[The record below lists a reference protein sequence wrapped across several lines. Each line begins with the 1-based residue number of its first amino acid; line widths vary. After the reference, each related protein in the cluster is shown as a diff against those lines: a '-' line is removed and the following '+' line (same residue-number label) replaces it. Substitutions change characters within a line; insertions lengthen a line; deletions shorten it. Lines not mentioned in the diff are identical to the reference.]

1 MYRLLIA
8 DSDPMN
14 QEAVCGMLDW
24 ASYGFDSILNAG
36 SYAEVVDLALD
47 QHPQLVL
54 VNAEIEGGKGYDLI
68 RQLRGA
74 GSSAIFCLLSRRNTR
89 DELHKAMRC
98 GARECLHLPLQ
109 EDVLREFAEWVLT
122 RELGGVLPQEPLS
135 PSHQDPV
142 LQREYSEFSR
152 ITNKI
157 IMIVKS
163 GYRQPQTLTGIA
175 ESMHMTV
182 SEVETVRK
190 LLDNARL
197 VGKAHEVKEP
207 EEETPE
213 DTQAV
218 EDTAY
223 YQARERVD
231 SLMSGI
237 SELEQKVVTMR
248 YGLDGKAPQTAQ
260 EVGRKLNLT
269 VSEVVELETAALN
282 KMRKSGE

>member
-24 ASYGFDSILNAG
+24 ASYGFDSMLQAG

-109 EDVLREFAEWVLT
+109 EDVLREFVEWVLT
-122 RELGGVLPQEPLS
+122 QELGGVLPQETLS

-142 LQREYSEFSR
+142 LLREYAAWRRRVLEDKERGLLAASVRDDDAIREVR
-152 ITNKI
+152 ADIAWYTK
-157 IMIVKS
+157 KLEE
-163 GYRQPQTLTGIA
+163 LTC
-175 ESMHMTV
+175 
-182 SEVETVRK
+182 
-190 LLDNARL
+190 
-197 VGKAHEVKEP
+197 
-207 EEETPE
+207 
-213 DTQAV
+213 
-218 EDTAY
+218 
-223 YQARERVD
+223 
-231 SLMSGI
+231 
-237 SELEQKVVTMR
+237 
-248 YGLDGKAPQTAQ
+248 
-260 EVGRKLNLT
+260 
-269 VSEVVELETAALN
+269 
-282 KMRKSGE
+282 